1 MKIADDFLK
10 VCLNYDNEIQ
20 TILKEWKETDPVK
33 YEYYGKDAAHRELKN
48 RVFILEEEDFNKA
61 ILLCKEYKRSIQKKA
76 YELKLKQFK
85 ETGAYISDYRS
96 EGWNF
101 KFIDDLC
108 GELQGRRNNYDKRM
122 LVNASLKEFFPE
134 KKEIYNASFLF
145 DLCEQTKRYEKNFE
159 RAQQTLLDQQS
170 KINKIHDL
178 EEEGKSVVE
187 IVGVLK
193 EMEEA

>member
-1 MKIADDFLK
+1 
-10 VCLNYDNEIQ
+10 
-20 TILKEWKETDPVK
+20 
-33 YEYYGKDAAHRELKN
+33 
-48 RVFILEEEDFNKA
+48 
-61 ILLCKEYKRSIQKKA
+61 
-76 YELKLKQFK
+76 
-85 ETGAYISDYRS
+85 
-96 EGWNF
+96 
-101 KFIDDLC
+101 
-108 GELQGRRNNYDKRM
+108 M

-178 EEEGKSVVE
+178 EEEGKSVME

-193 EMEEA
+193 EMEED